1 MTQQADGSDPLL
13 EFNFVSISFEDWPAT
28 LDALGRL
35 FVVAWDRSPAL
46 VVAVTAAI
54 MALPYYWLWM
64 RRNTSP
70 AEKALNQR
78 ERAAWD
84 TLDLKSK
91 RKKTGRKK

>member
-1 MTQQADGSDPLL
+1 MTQQADGSGPLL

-64 RRNTSP
+64 RSTTAPVER
-70 AEKALNQR
+70 ELNLR

-91 RKKTGRKK
+91 RKKKGGKK